1 MRVKILTAW
10 AWGIPVVSTTVGC
23 AGIPVHPGTDILV
36 ADGEAEFAAAVL
48 RVLEDRGTAARLAA
62 AGRRYAEEQFDW
74 RVVCRKLDEV
84 YAAVEGR

>member
-1 MRVKILTAW
+1 MPSAPTD
-10 AWGIPVVSTTVGC
+10 S
-23 AGIPVHPGTDILV
+23 PGEDILV

-48 RVLEDRGTAARLAA
+48 RVLEDGETAARLAA

-84 YAAVEGR
+84 YAGVGR